1 MPQTVK
7 KIPKII
13 VKLEKANPEITV
25 TAEMIRDECAK
36 RIETMNQSGRYTQ
49 QTLPAVRTFQTYLH
63 KTGRKAY
70 RNLRKPPITAEHVKA
85 RLKFSQTHVR
95 KSIMKWKQ
103 NCMTL
108 DEKQFRYYG
117 TPSGKMYTRMKGK
130 RSEPVFF

>member
-95 KSIMKWKQ
+95 KSIMK
-103 NCMTL
+103 
-108 DEKQFRYYG
+108 
-117 TPSGKMYTRMKGK
+117 
-130 RSEPVFF
+130 